1 MQGLGRRVEG
11 FWSMFHGSGSR
22 VYSLRFAV
30 DGLRFRVEVSG
41 SMVGDLRFKK
51 RFQGLWIKV
60 QASWFRVSGLEFGF
74 QGLGLRVS
82 GTG

>member
-1 MQGLGRRVEG
+1 MRVSGPCFMAQGLGFIV
-11 FWSMFHGSGSR
+11 
-22 VYSLRFAV
+22 AV

-60 QASWFRVSGLEFGF
+60 QA
-74 QGLGLRVS
+74 
-82 GTG
+82 